1 MAIVSKLAEAIA
13 HEEGFYVPG
22 SLPNRDNNPG
32 DLRHSPHSFH
42 SADAPDAIGEIDTPA
57 DGWADLVRQLDLYA
71 DPQHHPGMTVAQAI
85 YDWAP
90 PSENNSAGYLAYVV
104 KGLSCSSDTLLTDA
118 LKIPVIGAYA
128 DEPA

>member
-1 MAIVSKLAEAIA
+1 MIPPRLAELIA
-13 HEEGFYVPG
+13 AEEGYGIPG
-22 SLPNRDNNPG
+22 ALPTRNHNPG

-42 SADAPDAIGEIDTPA
+42 SSDAPDAIGQIDTPA
-57 DGWADLVRQLDLYA
+57 DGWADLVRQLALYA

-104 KGLSCSSDTLLTDA
+104 KGLGVSSDTLLVDA
-118 LKIPVIGAYA
+118 MLIPGIGA
-128 DEPA
+128 